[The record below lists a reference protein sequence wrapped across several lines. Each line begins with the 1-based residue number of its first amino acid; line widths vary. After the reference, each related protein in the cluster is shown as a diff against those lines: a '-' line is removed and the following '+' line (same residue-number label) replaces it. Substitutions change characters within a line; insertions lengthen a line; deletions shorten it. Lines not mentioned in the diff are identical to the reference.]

1 MFPRLIK
8 RGALAGGLILGMEAA
23 YALLRPAPELPE
35 FDPSGEF
42 GDPALPTLRV
52 VVLGDSSVTAP
63 GVGGPDEIWVRI
75 VCRRLSQHRHVLL
88 HSLAVGGSRART
100 VVETQLEEAV
110 RLDPDLVLISIGA
123 NDVIHGVPMRR
134 FERDLDTIVS
144 TLAAT
149 GALVF
154 QSGVGDLGTIP
165 RLYPPLRGL
174 MTRRSLAY
182 HRAHRRVGERHGAT
196 VVEHRFDDRD
206 LWLRDRSL
214 WSEDLFHVSAS
225 GHARWAEITWK
236 TIEPAVAGLDG

>member
-1 MFPRLIK
+1 
-8 RGALAGGLILGMEAA
+8 MEAA
-23 YALLRPAPELPE
+23 YALLRPTPELPE

-75 VCRRLSQHRHVLL
+75 VCRRLSQDRHVRL

-100 VVETQLEEAV
+100 VIETQLEEAV
-110 RLDPDLVLISIGA
+110 RLDPDLVLIAIGA
-123 NDVIHGVPMRR
+123 NDAIHGVPMRR
-134 FERDLDTIVS
+134 FERDLETIVS
-144 TLAAT
+144 TMAAT
-149 GALVF
+149 GALVV

-165 RLYPPLRGL
+165 RLYPPVRGL

-182 HRAHRRVGERHGAT
+182 HRAHRRVAEHHGAT

-236 TIEPAVAGLDG
+236 TIEPAVAELDG